1 MGISDNKTAEQL
13 YDGVALMHRNLKDGA
28 GTSPSKDSP
37 ARLGYSYVPPW
48 LWNGIYDAMTFL
60 SDVMGVG
67 SEPYSNWL
75 KNHQNPAPIEECGLA
90 DLTLYF
96 YMAGRGERFSEGTI
110 AGFVKTGKLLA
121 MTERFFEL
129 VPTLPETDLR
139 QK

>member
-1 MGISDNKTAEQL
+1 MGIRDKKTAEQL
-13 YDGVALMHRNLKDGA
+13 FDGITLMHRNLKDGVETNPA
-28 GTSPSKDSP
+28 EDSP
-37 ARLGYSYVPPW
+37 ARLGYSEVPPW
-48 LWNGIYDAMTFL
+48 LWNGISDAMTFL

-75 KNHQNPAPIEECGLA
+75 KNHQDPAPIEECDLA